1 MVGASRYVATEA
13 LKAVLD
19 EQGRKRRWLAER
31 IGVSESSIS
40 HVLAGRD
47 TVDREQ
53 GERVAGI
60 LGVPFFVLFELR
72 YRSDIDSSPEET
84 PSSTGRGLG
93 GVLA

>member
-1 MVGASRYVATEA
+1 MDGASRYVATDA

-53 GERVAGI
+53 GERIAGI
-60 LGVPFFVLFELR
+60 LGVPFFVLFALR
-72 YRSDIDSSPEET
+72 ERSDINPFPED
-84 PSSTGRGLG
+84 
-93 GVLA
+93 AA